1 MSGDGEDGAA
11 RLRLWWEL
19 HPPPQDPVRERI
31 ESAERE
37 ATDLRAEVAKLR
49 RMIEHAVPWQV
60 SDEPTDE
67 EMRALRLRWA
77 FGPEKYQADADIL
90 IGSVMRHRAEKA
102 RLMAEVDTFRE
113 AVRVAACNVA
123 HAASPLDLNFSG
135 PVQDDALETLG
146 DAVNALLI
154 VVTAPAAPEGQST

>member
-19 HPPPQDPVRERI
+19 HPPPHDPVRERI

-37 ATDLRAEVAKLR
+37 AADLRAEVAKLR

-67 EMRALRLRWA
+67 EMHALRLRWA
-77 FGPEKYQADADIL
+77 FGPEKYQADADTL
-90 IGSVMRHRAEKA
+90 IGAVMRHRAE
-102 RLMAEVDTFRE
+102 MNTFRE

-123 HAASPLDLNFSG
+123 HAASPLDLSFSG
-135 PVQDDALETLG
+135 PVQDDARETLS
-146 DAVNALLI
+146 DAVVALLQ
-154 VVTAPAAPEGQST
+154 VLTPPATPKSSST